1 MMMIVLLIDHSYY
14 DATNF
19 PPSLHPPPPWR
30 WSPHPAGSV
39 SGWAAAAVPR
49 APWAWRHSGWWAL
62 VVRAPE
68 RKEPPAAAAVMEEAF
83 KHGWR
88 NICENMGNTPNKW
101 KF

>member
-1 MMMIVLLIDHSYY
+1 M
-14 DATNF
+14 
-19 PPSLHPPPPWR
+19 
-30 WSPHPAGSV
+30 
-39 SGWAAAAVPR
+39 
-49 APWAWRHSGWWAL
+49 
-62 VVRAPE
+62 VRAPE